1 MRLVSA
7 TKEEQEQAEFTQCV
21 VGLLIFFWCFNMK
34 LLIVSSVLIIS
45 GLAVLDGGLIFIN
58 TNKKWIWWASIFTGL
73 FYAIKIANL
82 KFK

>member
-1 MRLVSA
+1 
-7 TKEEQEQAEFTQCV
+7 
-21 VGLLIFFWCFNMK
+21 MK
-34 LLIVSSVLIIS
+34 LLIIFSVLIIS

-82 KFK
+82 KSK